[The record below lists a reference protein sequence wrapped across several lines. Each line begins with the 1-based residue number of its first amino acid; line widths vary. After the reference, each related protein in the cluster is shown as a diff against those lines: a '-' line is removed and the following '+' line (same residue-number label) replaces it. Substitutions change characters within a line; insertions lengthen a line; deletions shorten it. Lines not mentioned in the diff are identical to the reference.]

1 MGRLARGI
9 AEVSQGQLPKRGT
22 RTAAVWPKRY
32 SRAPAKCRGHCSAGN
47 AYPLRRLREFNMSR
61 LKHLSRFG
69 QSIWIDYISRRLLTG
84 GGLQR
89 LIVEDGLRGLTS
101 NPAIFEKAITNDEE

>member
-1 MGRLARGI
+1 
-9 AEVSQGQLPKRGT
+9 
-22 RTAAVWPKRY
+22 
-32 SRAPAKCRGHCSAGN
+32 
-47 AYPLRRLREFNMSR
+47 MSR
-61 LKHLSRFG
+61 LKQLSRFG

-101 NPAIFEKAITNDEE
+101 NPAIYEKAIAGGKEYREALIDAVRRGEREAA